1 MGYVSASE
9 IQEKAIP
16 SLLEGKDVIGQAQ
29 TGTGKTAAFSI
40 PGITKVDPDNNKPQF
55 LVLCPTR
62 ELVVQVTGE
71 LKKLTKYQ
79 QNVISVLAIY
89 GGQDISIQLK
99 ALKKGAAQIIV
110 ATPGRIMDH
119 MRRGSVKFDQL
130 KYLVFDEAD
139 QMLDMGFREDM
150 ETILAETPKER
161 QTVMFSATIPKDLMA
176 LMKRFQKDPIHIN
189 TIGNSTQAKQIN
201 QLYFHINNASKL
213 EALKRLL
220 TFHNISNALIFCN
233 TKMKVDEL
241 AKELNAKKYTTAS
254 LHGDIDQKKR
264 DRVMKEFRQGK
275 IQLLIA
281 TDVAARGLDV
291 DDLEAVVNYDLPRFD
306 QDYVHRI
313 GRTGRAGK
321 AGLALTFCAGREVDH
336 IQRIARKTNMTI
348 EQSKIPDARD
358 MEKTNFESVKALVHS
373 ANFDRKELDKYS
385 KYVDSLEIFDF
396 SKEELTAVLIK
407 TLIDQESDSLSN
419 GVSFEPER
427 SGGGRRSDNNGRS
440 GGGRSSGGR
449 SGGGGSFGKRPS
461 GKFGNRSSSGRSGS
475 GSRSGS
481 SSSGGGSRSSESS
494 NRDENNGKPQTPTKR
509 GFAHSS
515 KSYKKKAK
523 Y

>member
-1 MGYVSASE
+1 MTNFNDFKLSPELVSAIADMGYVTASE

-16 SLLEGKDVIGQAQ
+16 ILLQGKDIIGQAQ

-40 PGITKVDPDNNKPQF
+40 PGISCVDKDNKATQV
-55 LVLCPTR
+55 LILCPTR

-71 LKKLTKYQ
+71 LKKLTKYL
-79 QNVISVLAIY
+79 QNSISVLAIY

-99 ALKKGAAQIIV
+99 ALKKGAQIVV

-119 MRRGSVKFDQL
+119 MRRKTVKFDEL

-161 QTVMFSATIPKDLMA
+161 QTVMFSATIPKDLML
-176 LMKRFQKDPIHIN
+176 LMKRFQNNPEHIN
-189 TIGNSTQAKQIN
+189 TAGKETQSKQIN

-220 TFHNISNALIFCN
+220 TFHKIKSALIFCN

-241 AKELNAKKYTTAS
+241 AKDLSAKKYSTAS

-264 DRVMKEFRQGK
+264 DKVMQEFRRGG

-291 DDLEAVVNYDLPRFD
+291 NDLEAVINYDLPRFD

-321 AGLALTFCAGREVDH
+321 VGLALTFCAGREVDH
-336 IQRIARKTNMTI
+336 IERIARKTNMTI
-348 EQSKIPDARD
+348 EKSKIPDARD
-358 MEKTNFESVKALVHS
+358 LEKTNFESVKSLIEATEF
-373 ANFDRKELDKYS
+373 NRKELDKYS
-385 KYVDSLEIFDF
+385 KYIDQLELFDY
-396 SKEELTAVLIK
+396 SKEELAAVILK
-407 TLIDQESDSLSN
+407 TLIDQESQAEVN
-419 GVSFEPER
+419 GISFEPER
-427 SGGGRRSDNNGRS
+427 SSRSS
-440 GGGRSSGGR
+440 GGRSSGGR
-449 SGGGGSFGKRPS
+449 SSE
-461 GKFGNRSSSGRSGS
+461 GRSGGN
-475 GSRSGS
+475 GSPRPK
-481 SSSGGGSRSSESS
+481 SRK
-494 NRDENNGKPQTPTKR
+494 RGKT
-509 GFAHSS
+509 GFAHNS
-515 KSYKKKAK
+515 KSYKKKAR

>member
-1 MGYVSASE
+1 MTNFDDLDLIPELVSAIADMGFTAPSE
-9 IQEKAIP
+9 IQAKAIP

-40 PGITKVDPDNNKPQF
+40 PGIMKVDKADKSTQ
-55 LVLCPTR
+55 LVILCPTR

-71 LKKLTKYQ
+71 LKKLTKYL
-79 QNVISVLAIY
+79 QNSMSVLAIY

-99 ALKKGAAQIIV
+99 ALKKGAHIVV

-119 MRRGSVKFDQL
+119 MRRETLKLDKL

-150 ETILAETPKER
+150 ETILAETPADR
-161 QTVMFSATIPKDLMA
+161 QTVMFSATIPKDLML
-176 LMKRFQKDPIHIN
+176 LMKKFQNNPVHIN
-189 TIGNSTQAKQIN
+189 TAGKEAQSKQIN
-201 QLYFHINNASKL
+201 QLYFHINHAAKF

-220 TFHNISNALIFCN
+220 TFHKIKSALIFCN

-241 AKELNAKKYTTAS
+241 AKELTARKYSTAS

-264 DRVMKEFRQGK
+264 DRVMQEFRRGK
-275 IQLLIA
+275 IELLIA

-291 DDLEAVVNYDLPRFD
+291 NDLEAVINYDLPRFD

-321 AGLALTFCAGREVDH
+321 AGLALTFCTGREVDH

-348 EQSKIPDARD
+348 EQAKIPDAKALER
-358 MEKTNFESVKALVHS
+358 TNFETVKAQVH
-373 ANFDRKELDKYS
+373 ATEFNRKELDKYS
-385 KYVDSLEIFDF
+385 KYLENLEIYDY
-396 SKEELTAVLIK
+396 SKEELAAVLLK
-407 TLIDQESDSLSN
+407 TLIDQESQSD
-419 GVSFEPER
+419 GEEVSFEPEK
-427 SGGGRRSDNNGRS
+427 S
-440 GGGRSSGGR
+440 
-449 SGGGGSFGKRPS
+449 KS
-461 GKFGNRSSSGRSGS
+461 GK
-475 GSRSGS
+475 SRSRSNG
-481 SSSGGGSRSSESS
+481 RSSESNKS
-494 NRDENNGKPQTPTKR
+494 PRPRSRKRGKP
-509 GFAHSS
+509 GFSNKS
-515 KSYKKKAK
+515 RSYKKKAK